1 MWPYSLTSNNVSFRS
16 RLNKLQF
23 GKPTSRKGRKLEY
36 VHFNCIVTR
45 VRSTWVCDDVVRHRP
60 EKYEI
65 KYIVLNFVLK
75 FLLFIAS
82 ANKITKKS
90 ERDKLT

>member
-1 MWPYSLTSNNVSFRS
+1 MSALDP

-23 GKPTSRKGRKLEY
+23 GKPTSWKAANKLEY
-36 VHFNCIVTR
+36 FHFNCIVTR
-45 VRSTWVCDDVVRHRP
+45 VRSTWVSDDVVRHRP

-65 KYIVLNFVLK
+65 KCIVLNLVLK

-90 ERDKLT
+90 ECDKLT